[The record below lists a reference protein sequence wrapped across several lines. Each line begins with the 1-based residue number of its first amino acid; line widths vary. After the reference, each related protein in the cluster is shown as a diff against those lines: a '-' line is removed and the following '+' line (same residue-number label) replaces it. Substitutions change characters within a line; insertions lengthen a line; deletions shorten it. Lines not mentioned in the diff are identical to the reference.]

1 MGAGAVLLIEMSFR
15 VSTQPELGTRMRL
28 LGITLDAATPWPWIG
43 AVLVLV
49 AGFVA
54 FRATW
59 GRVAA
64 AWVRAG
70 DEVAARPAM
79 AAERSDP

>member
-1 MGAGAVLLIEMSFR
+1 
-15 VSTQPELGTRMRL
+15 MRL

-54 FRATW
+54 FRGDVGPG
-59 GRVAA
+59 GR
-64 AWVRAG
+64 RLGAG
-70 DEVAARPAM
+70 R
-79 AAERSDP
+79 